1 MAERVVVTGLGAVTP
16 VGIGLEEFW
25 DGLVSGRSGIDR
37 LGWLAENGYEV
48 QIGGY
53 IAGFDPVQ
61 YMERKEARHTDRFIQ
76 LAVAAAD
83 MAISDAGLDFSH
95 EDRDRVGIVIG
106 SGIGGIGT
114 MSEQITVL
122 NEKGPSRVSPF
133 LIPSMIINMAPGYL
147 AIRYGVRGPNTS
159 TVSACASSANAIGEA
174 YRLLQRLDAD
184 VVICGGAEA
193 PLVPIA
199 YAGFISM
206 QALSKHND
214 DPKRASRPFDR
225 RRDGFVMAEGA
236 GVLVLET
243 LSHAKARGAR
253 IRAEVVGY
261 GLTADAYHMV
271 HPDPEG
277 DGGARA
283 MAMAMAEAGLSTK
296 DVDYIN
302 AHGTSTPL
310 NDKIETMAIKRV
322 LGADAHRVAISST
335 KSMTGHLLGAAGAVE
350 AIASVLAIERG
361 VIPPTINYEEADPDC
376 DLDYVPNVARQTVVR
391 AALSNSFGFGGQN
404 VCLALRRFEE

>member
-16 VGIGLEEFW
+16 VGIGLEAFW

-37 LGWLAENGYEV
+37 LDWLAENGYEV

-83 MAISDAGLDFSH
+83 MAIGDAGLDFDH
-95 EDRDRVGIVIG
+95 EDRDRVGIVVG

-114 MSEQITVL
+114 MSEQIAVL
-122 NEKGPSRVSPF
+122 NEKGPGRVSPF

-174 YRLLQRLDAD
+174 YRLLQRQDAD

-206 QALSKHND
+206 QALSKHNE
-214 DPKRASRPFDR
+214 DPQRASRPFDR

-243 LSHAKARGAR
+243 LSHAKSRGAR

-283 MAMAMAEAGLSTK
+283 MARAMAEAGLSTK

-322 LGADAHRVAISST
+322 FGADARRLAISST

-376 DLDYVPNVARQTVVR
+376 DLDYVPNVARQTEVR

-404 VCLALRRFEE
+404 VCLAFRRFEE

>member
-16 VGIGLEEFW
+16 VGIGVEEFW
-25 DGLVSGRSGIDR
+25 QGLVAGRSGIDR
-37 LGWLAENGYEV
+37 LDWLVKAGYET

-53 IAGFDPVQ
+53 VAGFDPLQ
-61 YMERKEARHTDRFIQ
+61 YMERKEARHTDRFVQ
-76 LAVAAAD
+76 MAVAAAD
-83 MAISDAGLDFSH
+83 MAVADAGLDFGH
-95 EDRDRVGIVIG
+95 EDPERVGIVIG

-114 MSEQITVL
+114 LSEQLAVL
-122 NEKGPSRVSPF
+122 NEKGPARVSPF

-147 AIRYGVRGPNTS
+147 AIRYGVKGPNTS

-174 YRLLQRLDAD
+174 LRMLQRGDAD
-184 VVICGGAEA
+184 LVICGGSEA

-206 QALSKHND
+206 QALSKCND
-214 DPKRASRPFDR
+214 DPRRASRPFDR
-225 RRDGFVMAEGA
+225 NRDGFVMAEGA
-236 GVLVLET
+236 GMLVLET
-243 LSHAKARGAR
+243 LTHARARGAR
-253 IRAEVVGY
+253 IRAEMAGY

-283 MAMAMAEAGLSTK
+283 MALAMADAGLSPA

-310 NDKIETMAIKRV
+310 NDKIETMAVKRV
-322 LGADAHRVAISST
+322 FGEHARRVAISST

-350 AIASVLAIERG
+350 LIATVLAVERG
-361 VIPPTINYEEADPDC
+361 VIPPTINYEEPDPEC
-376 DLDYVPNVARQTVVR
+376 DLDYVPNTARQAAVR

-404 VCLALRRFEE
+404 VCLAVRGYSG